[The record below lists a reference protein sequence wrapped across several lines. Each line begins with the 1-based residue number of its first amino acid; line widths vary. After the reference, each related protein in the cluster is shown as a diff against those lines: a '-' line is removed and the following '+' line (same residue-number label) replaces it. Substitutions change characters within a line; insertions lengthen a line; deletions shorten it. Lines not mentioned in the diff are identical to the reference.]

1 MHKFEPFAPIDF
13 LEKRKQSSQK
23 DEKEILQ
30 EEIEELKRLNER
42 LNQEL
47 QQLKFALASYQKRFE
62 EEKKHLLDK
71 INNLT
76 LENNQLKTQLQEL
89 AQLYEQEKEK
99 NKQISQLLDTLSQSF
114 QNALKKLE
122 NKYIQI
128 SAEVL
133 IKTLKELLLKDEFHQ
148 EESLKKLFQSI
159 LREKIFSGE
168 ISVRANPQDVPLLEE
183 LFKVKGINLFEINAD
198 PSLARGEF
206 EIETDKFFIERN
218 YDQLVREFVE
228 ELLREELKKYQD
240 EEQTGH

>member
-13 LEKRKQSSQK
+13 LKKKKQSEEK

-62 EEKKHLLDK
+62 EEKKHLLEK
-71 INNLT
+71 INQLN
-76 LENNQLKTQLQEL
+76 LENNQLK
-89 AQLYEQEKEK
+89 AQLRELSQLYDQEKEK
-99 NKQISQLLDTLSQSF
+99 NKQISQLLDNLSQGF

-128 SAEVL
+128 SAKVL
-133 IKTLKELLLKDEFHQ
+133 IKTLKELLLREEFHQ

-168 ISVRANPQDVPLLEE
+168 ISIRANPQDVPLLEE
-183 LFKVKGINLFEINAD
+183 LFKAKGINLFEINAD

-228 ELLREELKKYQD
+228 EFLREELKKYYE

>member
-76 LENNQLKTQLQEL
+76 LENNQLKAQLQEL

>member
-23 DEKEILQ
+23 DEKEILR

-76 LENNQLKTQLQEL
+76 LENNQLKAQLQEL